1 MRIGAFAEKYNMNV
15 SAVRYYVE
23 RGLLTPQR
31 RNNQYVFD
39 DDCMKDMEKILRYKP
54 FYFSLSEIELLFFL
68 QRNSQLQDQS
78 VSRQFLELLN
88 KKKLQLNQDLD
99 TLQQTIKDLDEE
111 IYRSTQKTETAS
123 LKKRMPGIPLM
134 FLEKLACPHCNA
146 PLQMQNAHLNGTHI
160 LDASLSCS
168 CGYHATIQDG
178 ILLCTGHTDVT
189 PFKAYENIESVAYIT
204 EEYGKEYR
212 SLMEKSYLWMYHQ
225 IPQNRDSLTILAG
238 PFTFNFL
245 LQYYTKFD
253 EDTTIIITDP
263 SLSRI
268 AKFQEYLQDAASVI
282 IYIAGDLD
290 AVPLCSGAVDLYLDD
305 FSANNCIFTYNR
317 TPYNVLSHWLAKDA
331 PLIGL
336 FLDYCKTPRS
346 IRAFQKEHPDL
357 MTERMSFSYAKA
369 SLQRNGFAVTESKI
383 IGQTSGREMEFHHQ
397 VGREKL
403 PFLVYRAER
412 KK

>member
-1 MRIGAFAEKYNMNV
+1 
-15 SAVRYYVE
+15 
-23 RGLLTPQR
+23 
-31 RNNQYVFD
+31 
-39 DDCMKDMEKILRYKP
+39 
-54 FYFSLSEIELLFFL
+54 
-68 QRNSQLQDQS
+68 
-78 VSRQFLELLN
+78 
-88 KKKLQLNQDLD
+88 
-99 TLQQTIKDLDEE
+99 
-111 IYRSTQKTETAS
+111 
-123 LKKRMPGIPLM
+123 M

-189 PFKAYENIESVAYIT
+189 PFKAYENIESIAYIT

-225 IPQNRDSLTILAG
+225 IPQNRDSLTMLAG

-268 AKFQEYLQDAASVI
+268 AKFQEYLQDAASAI

-369 SLQRNGFAVTESKI
+369 SLQRNGFTVTESKI

>member
-39 DDCMKDMEKILRYKP
+39 DDCMKDMEKILRYKS
-54 FYFSLSEIELLFFL
+54 FHFSLSEIELLFFL

-189 PFKAYENIESVAYIT
+189 PFKAYENIESIAYIT

-225 IPQNRDSLTILAG
+225 IP
-238 PFTFNFL
+238 
-245 LQYYTKFD
+245 
-253 EDTTIIITDP
+253 
-263 SLSRI
+263 
-268 AKFQEYLQDAASVI
+268 
-282 IYIAGDLD
+282 
-290 AVPLCSGAVDLYLDD
+290 
-305 FSANNCIFTYNR
+305 
-317 TPYNVLSHWLAKDA
+317 
-331 PLIGL
+331 
-336 FLDYCKTPRS
+336 
-346 IRAFQKEHPDL
+346 
-357 MTERMSFSYAKA
+357 
-369 SLQRNGFAVTESKI
+369 
-383 IGQTSGREMEFHHQ
+383 
-397 VGREKL
+397 
-403 PFLVYRAER
+403 
-412 KK
+412 

>member
-1 MRIGAFAEKYNMNV
+1 
-15 SAVRYYVE
+15 
-23 RGLLTPQR
+23 
-31 RNNQYVFD
+31 
-39 DDCMKDMEKILRYKP
+39 
-54 FYFSLSEIELLFFL
+54 
-68 QRNSQLQDQS
+68 
-78 VSRQFLELLN
+78 
-88 KKKLQLNQDLD
+88 
-99 TLQQTIKDLDEE
+99 
-111 IYRSTQKTETAS
+111 
-123 LKKRMPGIPLM
+123 M

>member
-1 MRIGAFAEKYNMNV
+1 M
-15 SAVRYYVE
+15 
-23 RGLLTPQR
+23 
-31 RNNQYVFD
+31 
-39 DDCMKDMEKILRYKP
+39 
-54 FYFSLSEIELLFFL
+54 
-68 QRNSQLQDQS
+68 
-78 VSRQFLELLN
+78 
-88 KKKLQLNQDLD
+88 
-99 TLQQTIKDLDEE
+99 
-111 IYRSTQKTETAS
+111 
-123 LKKRMPGIPLM
+123 
-134 FLEKLACPHCNA
+134 
-146 PLQMQNAHLNGTHI
+146 
-160 LDASLSCS
+160 
-168 CGYHATIQDG
+168 
-178 ILLCTGHTDVT
+178 
-189 PFKAYENIESVAYIT
+189 
-204 EEYGKEYR
+204 
-212 SLMEKSYLWMYHQ
+212 
-225 IPQNRDSLTILAG
+225 LAG

-268 AKFQEYLQDAASVI
+268 AKFQEYLQDAASAI

-290 AVPLCSGAVDLYLDD
+290 AAPLCSGAVDLYLDD